1 METMIL
7 VFQILCVALLAM
19 GTGFSMFHLMQQST
33 QGGRMA
39 DRFSYSVANDFET
52 DFRRVARGR
61 R

>member
-1 METMIL
+1 MDTVIL
-7 VFQILCVALLAM
+7 VFQILCVALLAA
-19 GTGFSMFHLMQQST
+19 GTGFSMVHLVQQST
-33 QGGRMA
+33 KGGRMT